1 MEWEIKN
8 TQLIAT
14 LGVTRRGRGEMKGA
28 LEMRSLNKC
37 MDSKKEEEGEI
48 KKRVCIL
55 LHSVSFSL
63 VFIAAIISQWGLS
76 TVLASR

>member
-1 MEWEIKN
+1 
-8 TQLIAT
+8 
-14 LGVTRRGRGEMKGA
+14 MKGA

-37 MDSKKEEEGEI
+37 TDSKKEEEGEI

-63 VFIAAIISQWGLS
+63 VFIAAIISQ
-76 TVLASR
+76 